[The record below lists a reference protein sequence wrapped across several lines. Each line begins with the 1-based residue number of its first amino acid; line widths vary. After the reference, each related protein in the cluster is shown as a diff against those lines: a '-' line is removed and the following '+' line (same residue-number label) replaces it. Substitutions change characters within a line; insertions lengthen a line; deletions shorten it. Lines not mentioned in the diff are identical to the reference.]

1 MRHTVNFSMARRL
14 LAALC
19 LVLVAAGAS
28 AQFSGS
34 GSGTADDPYRI
45 YNAAQLNQ
53 VRNFLNDP
61 DVVFSLE
68 SDIDMTDWIAD
79 NNPVQGWSPIGNNS
93 GTFNGTFNGNGHT
106 ISNLWIKRP
115 ETDYIGLFGYAG
127 TSSEIHDLTLTN
139 ARYEGKDYVGGIIG
153 YLYNSGKGSE
163 ATISNC
169 KFLQGNI
176 IGGNYLGGIIGY
188 AEAIISN
195 NREQNSRNSITIE
208 NCVSECKIIGNDYI
222 GGIVGNV
229 YSFFSHDKENFSS
242 TVFILN
248 GSTRIEI
255 DKCTSNSCIIKGK
268 NYIGG
273 IAGYYKT
280 SAPTKAQHDPR
291 TTALAEI
298 SQKYCISNNCSISGN
313 DYIGGSVGYIRSSSV
328 KSTSYYDS
336 NTASCNIAIS
346 YSSNTINGTKYIGG
360 LVGYVYNND
369 VASFHRNYAVGSING
384 ESNLSGLVGYANGCT
399 INYCYSKFNY
409 IKGTENVSGLLN
421 GEGSVSNSV
430 AINTEI
436 SAADELARIGTGS
449 NISYR
454 NNLAWTLTSMVLD
467 GVKQPIPA
475 DDGPN
480 GTSTGLSTLQMQ
492 ATYEGLGW
500 DFGSTWAIQEGESFP
515 YLQTQTAPPYF
526 SQDLK
531 AGETQITGQCTE
543 GGTVTVMVGDS
554 IYEAQSSGNTWSVTV
569 PPLHGGDV
577 VSVSVQ
583 AADKMPSY
591 SVYAT
596 VTLPGNGTEQDP
608 YLIATADDLQAITS
622 MEGDAPYF
630 KLTADI
636 DLTEWIAGNNDGNGW
651 IPVGGSSS
659 GLRGHFDGDG
669 HTISGLWTDETYEYG
684 GLFAKVTQGAEVKDL
699 HVEIASGHTVSGT
712 AYAGGIAGIN
722 DGSISGCTVAGD
734 ISGGQYAGGIAGL
747 SSNKIHQCRHDGQ
760 ITASHASAN
769 VGGIAGSNS
778 GEISECKSE
787 GSITAGG
794 ASAQCGGIAGSNG
807 ADGNIHDCYGLSDV
821 SASGASSYAGGVVGY
836 NSGIT
841 GRCYSAG
848 NIAGATVA
856 GVCGYN
862 SGASATLGG
871 CVAINNRLEATKTA
885 LRMLGGYSSGSPVPA
900 VDDNYALSTMQVS
913 LNGIPQTVYDDPLN
927 GKAMTMDLLQSKST
941 YEEYGW
947 DFNETWSLDEGTS
960 YPYLKVFDIP
970 VTSVKLNFEEYS
982 IDIDSTMQLTVTV
995 LPEDARNKAVK
1006 WTSTEPE
1013 VATVSADG
1021 LVKGI
1026 SAGKTTITATSVSGE
1041 NVTASCTITVLPRKA
1056 SSISIDR
1063 KTIELELESS
1073 DTLTATVYPE
1083 DADDKSV
1090 TWKSNSP
1097 KIAQV
1102 DQEGRVTALSVG
1114 TAIITATTNDGTDL
1128 KATCQVT
1135 VIPKRVKSITI
1146 NEGQV
1151 SIERTKTAHLSV
1163 IIQPEDAGDKS
1174 VTWSSDNDVIAKV
1187 DDKGIVTAVAV
1198 GTTTITATT
1207 NDGSGLTA
1215 ECQVTVTPLKATGI
1229 KLDKTEVSLERDAT
1243 VQLAATVTPDD
1254 ADDRTVIWSS
1264 DDNGIALVD
1273 DSGRVTAISV
1283 GTTTI
1288 TATTNDGSNLTASC
1302 TVTVTPKTVQSITI
1316 SEEELTLEV
1325 DESTILTA
1333 TVYPQ
1338 DADDASLTW
1347 RSNNAKVAT
1356 VEDGKITAI
1365 ATGTAV
1371 ITVTSND
1378 GSNIIATCQVTVI
1391 PKRVKSI
1398 IINEGHVSIERTK
1411 TAQLSV
1417 TIQPEDAGDKSVAWS
1432 SGNSKVAT
1440 VDGSGLVT
1448 AVAAGTAIIRAT
1460 TNDGSNLTA
1469 ECQVTVT
1476 PLKATGISI
1485 DRTEATLERDATLQL
1500 TATVTPDDADDRT
1513 VTWSSADSGIARV
1526 DGAGL
1531 VTAVSVGTTTIT
1543 ATTGDGTGLTASCT
1557 VTVTPKTVQSITMDE
1572 EALNLERGETTRLT
1586 VVVTPQDADDVSVT
1600 WRSNNSSVATVDDG
1614 GRVTAIEVGTAVI
1627 TATTND
1633 GSGLSAK
1640 CTVTVTPKEVDD
1652 ISINKETLEMEI
1664 GDIEQ
1669 LTVVISP
1676 ADADDKTVTW
1686 HSADAKVASV
1696 NSDGVVTA
1704 RKAGE
1709 TTITATTS
1717 NGLTAECQVEVT
1729 DPNGIYSPNADDV
1742 KVTTQK
1748 DRIIV
1753 EGLPAGW
1760 HYSVHDMSGRT
1771 VYIGSDTEVPVTGGN
1786 VYVVQIKDSTRK
1798 LLVP

>member
-1 MRHTVNFSMARRL
+1 MKNSVNFNIVRRL
-14 LAALC
+14 FTALC

-34 GSGTADDPYRI
+34 GSGTKDDPYRI

-53 VRNFLNDP
+53 VRNFLNNAN
-61 DVVFSLE
+61 VVFSLE
-68 SDIDMTDWIAD
+68 ADIDMTDWIAD
-79 NNPVQGWSPIGNNS
+79 NNPVQGWSPIGNSDNNA
-93 GTFNGTFNGNGHT
+93 FCGTFNGNGHT

-115 ETDYIGLFGYAG
+115 DTDYIGLFGCAG
-127 TSSEIHDLTLTN
+127 ISSEIHDLTLTD
-139 ARYEGKDYVGGIIG
+139 ARYEGKNYVGGFIGGIQYIRNVGYTNGSISNCCFLRGKIKSSNRTGGIIG
-153 YLYNSGKGSE
+153 NLYMEYIYNYNVTNCNSE
-163 ATISNC
+163 C
-169 KFLQGNI
+169 QI
-176 IGGNYLGGIIGY
+176 IANKYCGGIIGY
-188 AEAIISN
+188 ACIVLYNLSEAPPKDKLLFLIDSNLSKNCII
-195 NREQNSRNSITIE
+195 E
-208 NCVSECKIIGNDYI
+208 GLDYI
-222 GGIVGNV
+222 GGIIGYIETRLSRWGLDGGVGINQT
-229 YSFFSHDKENFSS
+229 NCMSS
-242 TVFILN
+242 NCFITGRNHLG
-248 GSTRIEI
+248 GSIGYIEHGMYFIEI
-255 DKCTSNSCIIKGK
+255 AI
-268 NYIGG
+268 
-273 IAGYYKT
+273 
-280 SAPTKAQHDPR
+280 QH
-291 TTALAEI
+291 
-298 SQKYCISNNCSISGN
+298 CSF
-313 DYIGGSVGYIRSSSV
+313 
-328 KSTSYYDS
+328 
-336 NTASCNIAIS
+336 
-346 YSSNTINGTKYIGG
+346 SNTIYGVSNVGG
-360 LVGYVYNND
+360 IVGSMIKSSQND
-369 VASFHRNYAVGSING
+369 VTSRIMNSYSTGLIYGGSNI
-384 ESNLSGLVGYANGCT
+384 SGVIGY
-399 INYCYSKFNY
+399 IDQKYDSQYIDFWISQCYSNY
-409 IKGTENVSGLLN
+409 HIIRGTEAVSGLLN
-421 GEGSVSNSV
+421 NAGNVSNSV

-436 SAADELARIGTGS
+436 SAADELARIGTGN
-449 NISYR
+449 NISYG

-531 AGETQITGQCTE
+531 AGETQITGRCTE

-554 IYEAQSSGNTWSVTV
+554 IYETQSSGNTWSVTV
-569 PPLHGGDV
+569 APLHGGDV

-596 VTLPGNGTEQDP
+596 VALPGSGTEQDP

-622 MEGDAPYF
+622 MEGDAPHF

-636 DLTEWIAGNNDGNGW
+636 DLTEWIAGNNDGKGW

-669 HTISGLWTDETYEYG
+669 HTISGLWTDGTYEYG
-684 GLFAKVTQGAEVKDL
+684 GLFAKVTQDAEVKDL
-699 HVEIASGHTVSGT
+699 RVEIASGHAVSGT
-712 AYAGGIAGIN
+712 VYAGGIAGIN
-722 DGSISGCTVAGD
+722 DGNITGCIVTGD
-734 ISGGQYAGGIAGL
+734 ISGGQYVGGIAGW
-747 SSNKIHQCRHDGQ
+747 SRDKIHQCRHEGQ
-760 ITASHASAN
+760 ITATHASAN
-769 VGGIAGSNS
+769 VGGIAGNNS

-787 GSITAGG
+787 GSITANG
-794 ASAQCGGIAGSNG
+794 ASAWCGGIAGGNG
-807 ADGNIHDCYGLSDV
+807 ADGNIHDCYGLSDLT
-821 SASGASSYAGGVVGY
+821 ASGTSSYAAGVVGY

-856 GVCGYN
+856 GASGYN
-862 SGASATLGG
+862 DGASATLNG
-871 CVAINNRLEATKTA
+871 CIAINNRLEATKTA
-885 LRMLGGYSSGSPVPA
+885 LRILGGYSSSSPAPA
-900 VDDNYALSTMQVS
+900 VDDNYALSTMKVS
-913 LNGIPQTVYDDPLN
+913 VNGIPQTVYDDPLN

-941 YEEYGW
+941 YDEYGW
-947 DFNETWSLDEGTS
+947 DFNETWSLDEGAS

-982 IDIDSTMQLTVTV
+982 IDIDSTLQLTATV
-995 LPEDARNKAVK
+995 LPDDARNKAIK

-1026 SAGKTTITATSVSGE
+1026 STGKTTITATSISGE
-1041 NVTASCTITVLPRKA
+1041 NVTASCAITVLPRKA

-1114 TAIITATTNDGTDL
+1114 TAIITATTNDGTNIT
-1128 KATCQVT
+1128 ATCQVT

-1187 DDKGIVTAVAV
+1187 DG
-1198 GTTTITATT
+1198 
-1207 NDGSGLTA
+1207 NGLVTA

-1229 KLDKTEVSLERDAT
+1229 KLDRTEVSLERDAT

-1288 TATTNDGSNLTASC
+1288 TATTNDGSDLTASC
-1302 TVTVTPKTVQSITI
+1302 TVTVTPKLVQSITI
-1316 SEEELTLEV
+1316 SEEKLTLEV
-1325 DESTILTA
+1325 DEATILTA

-1347 RSNNAKVAT
+1347 RSNNAEVAT

-1365 ATGTAV
+1365 AAGTAV

-1378 GSNIIATCQVTVI
+1378 GSNVTADCQVTVI

-1398 IINEGHVSIERTK
+1398 TINEGHVSIERTN

-1417 TIQPEDAGDKSVAWS
+1417 TIQPEDAGDKSVIWS
-1432 SGNSKVAT
+1432 SDN
-1440 VDGSGLVT
+1440 
-1448 AVAAGTAIIRAT
+1448 
-1460 TNDGSNLTA
+1460 
-1469 ECQVTVT
+1469 
-1476 PLKATGISI
+1476 
-1485 DRTEATLERDATLQL
+1485 
-1500 TATVTPDDADDRT
+1500 
-1513 VTWSSADSGIARV
+1513 
-1526 DGAGL
+1526 
-1531 VTAVSVGTTTIT
+1531 
-1543 ATTGDGTGLTASCT
+1543 
-1557 VTVTPKTVQSITMDE
+1557 
-1572 EALNLERGETTRLT
+1572 
-1586 VVVTPQDADDVSVT
+1586 
-1600 WRSNNSSVATVDDG
+1600 
-1614 GRVTAIEVGTAVI
+1614 
-1627 TATTND
+1627 
-1633 GSGLSAK
+1633 
-1640 CTVTVTPKEVDD
+1640 
-1652 ISINKETLEMEI
+1652 
-1664 GDIEQ
+1664 
-1669 LTVVISP
+1669 
-1676 ADADDKTVTW
+1676 
-1686 HSADAKVASV
+1686 
-1696 NSDGVVTA
+1696 
-1704 RKAGE
+1704 
-1709 TTITATTS
+1709 
-1717 NGLTAECQVEVT
+1717 
-1729 DPNGIYSPNADDV
+1729 
-1742 KVTTQK
+1742 
-1748 DRIIV
+1748 
-1753 EGLPAGW
+1753 
-1760 HYSVHDMSGRT
+1760 
-1771 VYIGSDTEVPVTGGN
+1771 
-1786 VYVVQIKDSTRK
+1786 
-1798 LLVP
+1798 

>member
-14 LAALC
+14 LATLC

-34 GSGTADDPYRI
+34 GSGTSDAPYRI

-53 VRNFLNDP
+53 VRNFLNDAN
-61 DVVFSLE
+61 VVFSLE
-68 SDIDMTDWIAD
+68 ADIDMTDWIAD
-79 NNPVQGWSPIGNNS
+79 NNPVQGWSPIGNSSSNA
-93 GTFNGTFNGNGHT
+93 FCGTFNGNGHT

-115 ETDYIGLFGYAG
+115 DTDYIGLFGYAG
-127 TSSEIHDLTLTN
+127 TSCEIHDLTLTD
-139 ARYEGKDYVGGIIG
+139 ARYEGKNYVGGIIG
-153 YLYNSGKGSE
+153 CIQIKYKESGSVHNCCSLYGKIKGS
-163 ATISNC
+163 
-169 KFLQGNI
+169 
-176 IGGNYLGGIIGY
+176 NYVGGIIGQ
-188 AEAIISN
+188 AELNGDSLEIN
-195 NREQNSRNSITIE
+195 NCI
-208 NCVSECKIIGNDYI
+208 SECQIAGNDYC
-222 GGIVGNV
+222 GGIVGFACSNILSKETNKYY
-229 YSFFSHDKENFSS
+229 YSNLVIEENISK
-242 TVFILN
+242 N
-248 GSTRIEI
+248 
-255 DKCTSNSCIIKGK
+255 CIIQGT

-273 IAGYYKT
+273 IAGYFYTNYLHKDD
-280 SAPTKAQHDPR
+280 SYAWSYGRPK
-291 TTALAEI
+291 I
-298 SQKYCISNNCSISGN
+298 SQAKCISSNCII
-313 DYIGGSVGYIRSSSV
+313 IGKNHLGGDIGYVSLESVMS
-328 KSTSYYDS
+328 
-336 NTASCNIAIS
+336 SCNIQSCTSCNIIHGV
-346 YSSNTINGTKYIGG
+346 SNIGG
-360 LVGYVYNND
+360 I
-369 VASFHRNYAVGSING
+369 VGSINTEAYEPSLSMVNNYSAGTIDG
-384 ESNLSGLVGYANGCT
+384 ENNLSGIVGYADGDEVRYFT
-399 INYCYSKFNY
+399 IDKCYSNFNY
-409 IKGTENVSGLLN
+409 IRGIRNVSGLLN
-421 GEGSVSNSV
+421 NKGSVSNSV

-449 NISYR
+449 NISYS

-554 IYEAQSSGNTWSVTV
+554 IYETQSSGNTWSVTV
-569 PPLHGGDV
+569 APLHGGDV

-596 VTLPGNGTEQDP
+596 VTLPGSGTKQDP

-684 GLFAKVTQGAEVKDL
+684 GMFAKVTQGAEVKDL
-699 HVEIASGHTVSGT
+699 HVEIAAGHIVSGT

-722 DGSISGCTVAGD
+722 DGSITGCTIAGD

-747 SSNKIHQCRHDGQ
+747 SSGNIHQCRYDGQ

-807 ADGNIHDCYGLSDV
+807 ADGNIHDSYGLSDV

-885 LRMLGGYSSGSPVPA
+885 LRILGGYSSGSPAPA
-900 VDDNYALSTMQVS
+900 VDDNYALCTMQVS
-913 LNGIPQTVYDDPLN
+913 LNGISQTVYDDPLN

-947 DFNETWSLDEGTS
+947 DFNETWSLDEGAS

-982 IDIDSTMQLTVTV
+982 IDIDSTLQLTVTV
-995 LPEDARNKAVK
+995 LPDDARNKAVK
-1006 WTSTEPE
+1006 WISTEPE

-1026 SAGKTTITATSVSGE
+1026 SAGKTTITASAVSGE

-1056 SSISIDR
+1056 SSITLDR

-1083 DADDKSV
+1083 DAGDRSV
-1090 TWKSNSP
+1090 TWESNNP
-1097 KIAQV
+1097 EIAQV

-1114 TAIITATTNDGTDL
+1114 TAIITATTNDETDL
-1128 KATCQVT
+1128 TATCQVT

-1151 SIERTKTAHLSV
+1151 SIERTKTAQLSV
-1163 IIQPEDAGDKS
+1163 TIQPEDAGDKS
-1174 VTWSSDNDVIAKV
+1174 VTWSSDNDGIAMV
-1187 DDKGIVTAVAV
+1187 DDKGLVTAVAA

-1207 NDGSGLTA
+1207 NDGSGLSA

-1243 VQLAATVTPDD
+1243 VQLAATVTPDN

-1264 DDNGIALVD
+1264 NDNGIARVD

-1288 TATTNDGSNLTASC
+1288 TAKTYDGS
-1302 TVTVTPKTVQSITI
+1302 
-1316 SEEELTLEV
+1316 
-1325 DESTILTA
+1325 
-1333 TVYPQ
+1333 
-1338 DADDASLTW
+1338 
-1347 RSNNAKVAT
+1347 
-1356 VEDGKITAI
+1356 
-1365 ATGTAV
+1365 
-1371 ITVTSND
+1371 
-1378 GSNIIATCQVTVI
+1378 
-1391 PKRVKSI
+1391 
-1398 IINEGHVSIERTK
+1398 
-1411 TAQLSV
+1411 
-1417 TIQPEDAGDKSVAWS
+1417 
-1432 SGNSKVAT
+1432 
-1440 VDGSGLVT
+1440 
-1448 AVAAGTAIIRAT
+1448 
-1460 TNDGSNLTA
+1460 
-1469 ECQVTVT
+1469 
-1476 PLKATGISI
+1476 
-1485 DRTEATLERDATLQL
+1485 
-1500 TATVTPDDADDRT
+1500 
-1513 VTWSSADSGIARV
+1513 
-1526 DGAGL
+1526 
-1531 VTAVSVGTTTIT
+1531 
-1543 ATTGDGTGLTASCT
+1543 GLTASCT
-1557 VTVTPKTVQSITMDE
+1557 VTVTPKLVQSITMDD
-1572 EALNLERGETTRLT
+1572 EALTLERGDDTRLT
-1586 VVVTPQDADDVSVT
+1586 VTVTPQDADDTSVT
-1600 WRSNNSSVATVDDG
+1600 WRSNNPGIASVEG
-1614 GRVTAIEVGTAVI
+1614 NGRVTAIEVGTAVI

-1633 GSGLSAK
+1633 GSGLSAR
-1640 CTVTVTPKEVDD
+1640 CTVTVTPKEVND
-1652 ISINKETLEMEI
+1652 ISLNKETLEMEI
-1664 GDIEQ
+1664 GDIER
-1669 LTVVISP
+1669 LTAIVSP
-1676 ADADDKTVTW
+1676 DDADDKTVTW
-1686 HSADAKVASV
+1686 QSTDAKVASV

-1704 RKAGE
+1704 RNAGE
-1709 TTITATTS
+1709 ATIIATTS

-1729 DPNGIYSPNADDV
+1729 DPNGIRSTNAEDV

-1748 DRIIV
+1748 DKIIV

-1760 HYSVHDMSGRT
+1760 HYSIHDMGGS
-1771 VYIGSDTEVPVTGGN
+1771 VIYVGSDTEVSVAGGN
-1786 VYVVQIKDSTRK
+1786 VYVVQIKDSIRK
-1798 LLVP
+1798 LYVP